1 MANSK
6 FYYSVYAAR
15 VNTALVLV
23 VLSMLLC
30 FTVAFAQATTHST
43 LSQSKKSAHTTKISM
58 AHKVPTARS

>member
-30 FTVAFAQATTHST
+30 FTVAFAQATTHSH
-43 LSQSKKSAHTTKISM
+43 SKKSGHSTKISM
-58 AHKVPTARS
+58 AHKVSTARS